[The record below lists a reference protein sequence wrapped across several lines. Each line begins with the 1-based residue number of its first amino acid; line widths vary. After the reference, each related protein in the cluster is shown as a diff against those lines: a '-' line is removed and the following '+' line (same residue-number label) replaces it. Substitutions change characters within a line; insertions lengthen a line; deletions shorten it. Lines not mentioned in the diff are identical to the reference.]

1 MPCIDDAPLTVRS
14 WMMSQVRLM
23 QAVDNV
29 QSVLG
34 ALPDAEDCVERALGF
49 FRNLACVQENRV
61 RP

>member
-1 MPCIDDAPLTVRS
+1 
-14 WMMSQVRLM
+14 MMSQVRLM
-23 QAVDNV
+23 QAVDTV